1 MKDTVDLHSPD
12 FLRAP
17 DDGLALLRSQGQ
29 LVRMKLPIIGNAW
42 VTTDFDTARALLTD
56 AENFVRN
63 PANAGGK
70 SLEENYWWFPRFI
83 HPLFRNVTL
92 MDGEDLSRLR
102 RLVIGAFSSRGIEA
116 MKPAIER
123 LTDKLIDDLPTDREV
138 DLVENF
144 NRRLPMLVICEL
156 LGIPEE
162 DRPKIS
168 RWMEPLGRVSS
179 PLTVF
184 KALPGLY
191 KSNKYFRADF
201 DEVRRTGRPGLIKEL
216 VEIRDGKDK
225 LSDDEL
231 LAMVTAIFIGGFDTT
246 THLIGNCFMTL
257 LQDRALADRLQAD
270 PGQVPLFIEEVLRFH
285 SPVMFTNMFHA
296 TRTVELGGRT
306 LERGDRV
313 VPLLIGANRDP
324 DRFDGATEFKA
335 DRKPNK
341 HLDFGIGVHMCLG
354 TQLARAEATVAVNR
368 MFARYPDIHLTRPAD
383 QVPMLKR
390 IGLRG
395 VAQMPVKVKA

>member
-1 MKDTVDLHSPD
+1 MTAPLDLHSPD
-12 FLRAP
+12 FLRKP
-17 DDGLALLRSQGQ
+17 DEGLAMLRSQGQ
-29 LVRMKLPIIGNAW
+29 LVRMKLPIIGEVW
-42 VTTDFDTARALLTD
+42 VTTDFDTARELLVD

-63 PANAGGK
+63 PANAGGL
-70 SLEENYWWFPRFI
+70 SLEQNYWWFPRFI

-92 MDGEDLSRLR
+92 MDGEDLQRLR
-102 RLVIGAFSSRGIEA
+102 RLVIGAFSSRGIDA

-123 LTDKLIDDLPTDREV
+123 IADELLDALPQDREI
-138 DLVENF
+138 DLVDRF
-144 NRRLPMLVICEL
+144 NRRFPMLVICEL

-162 DRPKIS
+162 DRPKIQ
-168 RWMEPLGRVSS
+168 RWMEPLGRVSN
-179 PLTVF
+179 PFTVF
-184 KALPGLY
+184 RALPGLY
-191 KSNKYFRADF
+191 HSNRYFRRDF
-201 DEVRRTGRPGLIKEL
+201 ETVRRTGRPGLIKEL
-216 VEIRDGKDK
+216 VEARDGNDK
-225 LSDDEL
+225 LNDDEL

-257 LQDRALADRLQAD
+257 LTDPTLAASLQED
-270 PGQVPLFIEEVLRFH
+270 LKRVNLFIEEVLRFH

-296 TRTVELGGRT
+296 TGPVKLGGRM

-324 DRFDGATEFKA
+324 AKFDGATTFQA

-341 HLDFGIGVHMCLG
+341 HLDFGIGVHMCIG

-368 MFARYPDIHLTRPAD
+368 LFTKYPDVHLTQPAD
-383 QVPMLKR
+383 RVPMLKR

-395 VAQMPVKVKA
+395 VAEMPVRVTR